1 MSEIKV
7 RFAPSPTGYLHV
19 GGLRTALFNY
29 LYAKKVGG
37 KFVLRIED
45 TDQKR
50 KVKGAVENLISTF
63 KQIGISFDEGP
74 AQGGKNGPY
83 FQSQRLEIYQKH
95 IHKLLDDGNAYPCFC
110 SPERLEK
117 IRTEKMAKKETP
129 KYDRYCLTLDK
140 SVVEQRMKLEP
151 FIVRMKIPDGDEIVF
166 FDAVRGRVA
175 IPSAE
180 IDDQILIKTDGFP
193 TYHFANVVDDFL
205 MGISHVIRG
214 EEWLPSTPKHALLYQ
229 FLGWKLPKFVHLP
242 LLLNP
247 DKSKL
252 SKRQGDVAVE
262 DYLKNGYLP
271 EALLNFVALLGWN
284 PGDNQEVF
292 SLDELV
298 KKFSLKRVQKAGAVF
313 DVEKLKWMNGQ
324 WIRAEKLEKIAELGK
339 PYFLD
344 ANLDIS
350 DKRQFLAAVEN
361 ARKRVDTIP
370 EMVEHSL
377 PFYRD
382 LDFSDDDLEI
392 LRNESSQK
400 VLKFWA
406 EKIAEKSDWNESEI
420 KTLIKETIEKT
431 GIKGKDMFFPLRLS
445 LFGNTQGPDI
455 PTLIEILGPKKAV
468 ERLKIQL

>member
-19 GGLRTALFNY
+19 GGLRTALFNF

-50 KVKGAVENLISTF
+50 KVEGATENLLSTF
-63 KQIGISFDEGP
+63 DKIGISFDEGP
-74 AQGGKNGPY
+74 TQGGENGPY
-83 FQSQRLEIYQKH
+83 FQSQRLEIYKNH
-95 IHKLLDDGNAYPCFC
+95 IKKLLDDGNAYPCFC
-110 SPERLEK
+110 SSERLEQ

-129 KYDRYCLTLDK
+129 KYDRHCLNLSK
-140 SVVEQRMKLEP
+140 SEAQERMKHEP
-151 FIVRMKIPDGDEIVF
+151 FVIRMKIPDDEEIVF
-166 FDAVRGRVA
+166 FDVVRGRVA
-175 IPSAE
+175 IPTAE
-180 IDDQILIKTDGFP
+180 IDDQVLIKTDGFP

-214 EEWLPSTPKHALLYQ
+214 EEWLPSTPKHTLLYR

-262 DYLKNGYLP
+262 DYLKKGYLP

-284 PGDNQEVF
+284 PGDNQEIF
-292 SLDELV
+292 SLAELEQ
-298 KKFSLKRVQKAGAVF
+298 KFSLKRVQKGGAVF
-313 DVEKLKWMNGQ
+313 DIEKLKWMNGQ
-324 WIRAEKLEKIAELGK
+324 WIRNEKIEKIAELGK
-339 PYFLD
+339 PYFLE

-350 DKRQFLAAVEN
+350 DNRKFLAVIEN

-370 EMVEHSL
+370 EMLEHSL

-382 LDFSDDDLEI
+382 LEFSETDLE
-392 LRNESSQK
+392 LLKSESSQK
-400 VLKFWA
+400 VVKFWA
-406 EKIAEKSDWNESEI
+406 EKLAEKTNWSEPEI
-420 KTLIKETIEKT
+420 KNLVKETIEET
-431 GIKGKDMFFPLRLS
+431 GIKGKDLFFPLRLA
-445 LFGNTQGPDI
+445 LFGATQGPDI
-455 PTLIEILGPKKAV
+455 PALIEILGVAESVK
-468 ERLKIQL
+468 RLKI